1 MLEHLHFVRPGW
13 LIGIPLV
20 LVLAVRWARR
30 ARASSHWESRIDPLL
45 LDTLLETGTRRRGG
59 RLPWVVAAALTAAAI
74 GLAGP
79 SWERLPQPVEQRS
92 DAMVILLDLSLSMF
106 AEDIAP
112 SRLIRARQKV
122 TDLLRLREEGFTA
135 LIAYAGNAHA
145 VVPLTDD
152 VRTIENLLPALSP
165 DMMPVFGSNTAE
177 AIDLAHELFRN
188 AGMTQGRI
196 LLVTD
201 GIDRMADATERR
213 QRNFPLSIL
222 GVGTDA
228 GGTIPLTFANQPGQ
242 VLRSQQ
248 GEAILAR
255 LDESRLREIAA
266 ITYGRYR
273 PLGIGDDDI
282 LYLLET
288 PLPGA
293 EETREVDRDFDL
305 WADQGYWIRI
315 LLIPL
320 LLLGFRRGLF
330 AVLPLLLSP
339 VALMPMLLLPMAA
352 EAGVWEDLWQR
363 RDQQAHQQLLEGQP
377 EQAATLFNDPD
388 WRAVALYRSSEYA
401 SAADLFAAG
410 SAPANRYNLGNALAR
425 QGDYRGAM
433 AQYDLVLAEHPDHAD
448 ARFNRELMEKLLAEQ
463 DAADQGNDERQS
475 PSEGDPDASTEPQDG
490 PPSAPEE
497 DPSGDPADDSQES
510 SGESPEQGDPQ
521 EGEPEQFPERE
532 VSRDDSEDALEQWL
546 RQIPDDPG
554 GLLRRKFQYETN
566 QRLRRGEFRARDA
579 EKIW

>member
-1 MLEHLHFVRPGW
+1 MIESLHFVRPEW
-13 LIGIPLV
+13 LIGIPLA
-20 LVLAVRWARR
+20 LLLAARWARR

-45 LDTLLETGTRRRGG
+45 LDTLLETGVRRRGG
-59 RLPWVVAAALTAAAI
+59 RLPWMVAAALAAAAT

-79 SWERLPQPVEQRS
+79 SWERLPQPVEQRN

-106 AEDIAP
+106 AEDLAP

-122 TDLLRLREEGFTA
+122 ADMLGLREEGFTA
-135 LIAYAGNAHA
+135 LVAYAGNAQT

-165 DMMPVFGSNTAE
+165 AMMPVFGSNTAE

-188 AGMTQGRI
+188 AGMNQGRI

-201 GIDRMADATERR
+201 GVDRMADATERR

-228 GGTIPLTFANQPGQ
+228 GGTIPLAFANQPGQ
-242 VLRSQQ
+242 VLRTQQ

-255 LDESRLREIAA
+255 LDESRLREIAT
-266 ITYGRYR
+266 ITHGRYR

-288 PLPGA
+288 PLPGP
-293 EETREVDRDFDL
+293 EDTREVDRDFDL
-305 WADQGYWIRI
+305 WADQGYWIVL

-320 LLLGFRRGLF
+320 LLLAFRRGVFAMAPMLF
-330 AVLPLLLSP
+330 APA
-339 VALMPMLLLPMAA
+339 ALITLLLLPVPAD
-352 EAGVWEDLWQR
+352 AGVWDDLWQR
-363 RDQQAHQQLLEGQP
+363 RDQQAHQQLLQGQP
-377 EQAATLFNDPD
+377 EQAAALFKDPD

-410 SAPANRYNLGNALAR
+410 TAPASRYNLGNALAR
-425 QGDYRGAM
+425 QGDYRGAI
-433 AQYDLVLAEHPDHAD
+433 AQYDQVLAGDPDHAD
-448 ARFNRELMEKLLAEQ
+448 ARFNRELMDKLLAEQ

-475 PSEGDPDASTEPQDG
+475 PSEGDPDASTEPQEG

-497 DPSGDPADDSQES
+497 DQSGDPADDARETQS
-510 SGESPEQGDPQ
+510 ESPEQGNPE
-521 EGEPEQFPERE
+521 EGEPEPRPERE

-579 EKIW
+579 EKVW